1 MPKVMV
7 IEAISTTD
15 YGINVDIDEIY
26 EYIEGE
32 YGYKIL
38 DITLEIIDEAQN
50 RPHDAV
56 MEAISTIKM
65 EVVLILMDF
74 TSLSRKQLEHG
85 LTRRVSQYIL
95 EKVGTGYEILDVTPE
110 KLHELNEAAEK
121 SVAMSDQKDLEAKE
135 A

>member
-1 MPKVMV
+1 
-7 IEAISTTD
+7 
-15 YGINVDIDEIY
+15 
-26 EYIEGE
+26 GE

-38 DITLEIIDEAQN
+38 DITLENIDEAQSK
-50 RPHDAV
+50 AV
-56 MEAISTIKM
+56 AVADQKYPANTFSSNAATSSG
-65 EVVLILMDF
+65 F
-74 TSLSRKQLEHG
+74 TYCRKSVCLPRNYRKQLEHG

-95 EKVGTGYEILDVTPE
+95 EKVGTEYEILDVTPE